1 MAYTYDD
8 FVAAANK
15 AGVMG
20 RFYQKDLSVAQRNP
34 EYGLSMVGLMK
45 DISGAGTTEQRL
57 LATEAANQMRKNYGV
72 YGVGDTP
79 ADSTYASSY
88 GSTIDDL
95 MSQIKDYGS
104 FEYSGQDDYQ
114 KVLASLVNQ
123 QPFAYDLQADPSW
136 GAYKK
141 AYMREGDRA
150 SANALAQASAASGGR
165 ASSYAMTAAQQAGN
179 YYAGQLADVIP
190 TLEQQAYSRYLG
202 DINNRMITLNALN
215 NDRAFEQENW
225 MNGYNMMQNSL
236 GNYQGQDQTDYQ
248 RYLDAMNLQYQ
259 AEQDKQAQEQQ
270 KFQNALALYQ
280 AMGYATPDVAQTLGI
295 SGNGTNSTP
304 AGNGGGSTGN
314 KGNSGGGKGSS
325 GYDNGGLTSAQIKE
339 PQKALGV
346 TADGKYGPKSSK
358 AAGGLSAE
366 EAYKKYVA
374 GNGTESGADDA
385 AGGDAGW
392 EKGIDETRN
401 LAGMKGSAWDYTKNT
416 VNQLIRKGDKY
427 AVINYVDQV
436 VDQMSEAQYKEIE
449 GLLKAAGM
457 MQ

>member
-20 RFYQKDLSVAQRNP
+20 RFSQKDLSVAQRNP

-79 ADSTYASSY
+79 SDSTYASSY
-88 GSTIDDL
+88 VSTIDGL
-95 MSQIKDYGS
+95 MGQINDYGS
-104 FEYSGQDDYQ
+104 FQYSGQDDYQ
-114 KVLASLVNQ
+114 KVLDSLVNQ
-123 QPFAYDLQADPSW
+123 QPFSYDLQSDPSW
-136 GAYKK
+136 SSYKK

-179 YYAGQLADVIP
+179 YYAGQLTDMIP

-202 DINNRMITLNALN
+202 DINNRMNSLNALN
-215 NDRAFEQENW
+215 NDRAFEQEQW
-225 MNGYNMMQNSL
+225 LSEYNMLQNSL

-248 RYLDAMNLQYQ
+248 RYLDALNLQYQ

-280 AMGYATPDVAQTLGI
+280 ALGYATPDVAQTLGI
-295 SGNGTNSTP
+295 SGSGSNGAT
-304 AGNGGGSTGN
+304 AGSSGPGVNGGGS
-314 KGNSGGGKGSS
+314 GGAS
-325 GYDNGGLTSAQIKE
+325 GYDNGGLTPVQVKE
-339 PQKALGV
+339 LQNALGV
-346 TADGKYGPKSSK
+346 TADGMYGPKSSK
-358 AAGGLSAE
+358 AAGGLTAE
-366 EAYKKYVA
+366 EAYRKYVRSDTA
-374 GNGTESGADDA
+374 DSDNGMDGTG
-385 AGGDAGW
+385 GW
-392 EKGIDETRN
+392 EQGIDETRN

-416 VNQLIRKGDKY
+416 VNQLIRAGDKN
-427 AVINYVDQV
+427 AVLRYVNQV
-436 VDQMSEAQYKEIE
+436 IDQMSAEQYDEIMT
-449 GLLKAAGM
+449 LLTNAGFIS
-457 MQ
+457 

>member
-20 RFYQKDLSVAQRNP
+20 RFSQKDLSVAQRNP

-88 GSTIDDL
+88 GSTIGDL
-95 MSQIKDYGS
+95 MGQIKDYGS

-114 KVLASLVNQ
+114 KVLDSLVNQ

-202 DINNRMITLNALN
+202 DINNRVNSLNALA
-215 NDRAFEQENW
+215 NDRAFEQGQW
-225 MNGYNMMQNSL
+225 MDGYNMLQNSL
-236 GNYQGQDQTDYQ
+236 GNFQTQDQTDYQ

-314 KGNSGGGKGSS
+314 KGNSGSGKGSS

-339 PQKALGV
+339 LQKALGV

-416 VNQLIRKGDKY
+416 VNQLIRAGDKNAALKY
-427 AVINYVDQV
+427 AHDVY
-436 VDQMSEAQYKEIE
+436 DQMNEKQAEE
-449 GLLKAAGM
+449 MALLLEQAGFI
-457 MQ
+457 